1 MCFIGVFVFVDVAEA
16 AAVAAFADTSV
27 PLETSEDTTAIDM
40 SKVTSLFIKEI
51 KEWYIFYFDVI
62 VHIDPIDLYSLYDS

>member
-16 AAVAAFADTSV
+16 AAVAAFADASV

-40 SKVTSLFIKEI
+40 SKVTSLFIKDI
-51 KEWYIFYFDVI
+51 KE
-62 VHIDPIDLYSLYDS
+62 